1 MNIAYENSIKKL
13 MSLGNFENSSNVQ
26 KSTKFDLSKISKLLD
41 YCNNPQKY
49 QKFIHV
55 AGTNGKGSTS
65 ALISKS
71 LIGSGLK
78 VGFFSSP
85 SIHKITERI
94 QIDNRS
100 IPERDFANEL
110 NNIWP
115 IILKMSKE
123 ENIQISF
130 FEAINAMALNYFKKK
145 RVDISVIEVG
155 IGGRLDSTN
164 IITPQVS
171 VITEISMD
179 HMNVLGNNIEK
190 ITLEK
195 AGIIKKNIPVIISKQ
210 MDNVE
215 KILVKYA
222 QNIGAPLHKTSELV
236 TVSKI
241 QNMGINGSKILFNT
255 TNGKINVDYPLL
267 GEHQIIN
274 LSTALATLV
283 KFSEIN
289 TKFNLKSINESIS
302 KVNWPGRFQVLKKS
316 PYLIITDGAHN
327 ENAAKAL
334 VKTINYTGI
343 NKKNIVIIFGAGYG
357 HDPKIVMKILIDL
370 NPRIILTRSRHPKSI
385 PVDQLKKN
393 LKKYQQNI
401 IGDFNDTENAISYAE
416 KIIRRNEVI
425 ISTGSL
431 FIAAETI
438 ETIKKVKKEF
448 YN

>member
-13 MSLGNFENSSNVQ
+13 MSLGNFENFSNVQ
-26 KSTKFDLSKISKLLD
+26 KSTKFDLSKISRLLD
-41 YCNNPQKY
+41 YCNNPQRN

-65 ALISKS
+65 AIISNS

-85 SIHKITERI
+85 SMHKITERI
-94 QIDNRS
+94 QINNGS
-100 IPERDFANEL
+100 ISEKDFANEL

-115 IILKMSKE
+115 IIIKMSKE
-123 ENIQISF
+123 ENIKISF
-130 FEAINAMALNYFKKK
+130 FEAINVMAFNYFKKK
-145 RVDISVIEVG
+145 KVDISVIEVG

-164 IITPQVS
+164 IITPQIS

-179 HMNVLGNNIEK
+179 HMAVLGNNIEK

-195 AGIIKKNIPVIISKQ
+195 AGIIKSNIPVIISNQIDK
-210 MDNVE
+210 VE
-215 KILVKYA
+215 KSIEKYA
-222 QNIGAPLHKTSELV
+222 QNVGAPLHKTSELV
-236 TVSKI
+236 KISII
-241 QNMGINGSKILFNT
+241 QNKGINGSKILFHT
-255 TNGKINVDYPLL
+255 KKGKINIDYPLI

-283 KFSEIN
+283 KFSETN
-289 TKFNLKSINESIS
+289 RKFNLKSIEKSIS
-302 KVNWPGRFQVLKKS
+302 KLKWPGRFQVLKKS

-334 VKTINYTGI
+334 YKTINYTGI
-343 NKKNIVIIFGAGYG
+343 NIKNIVLIFGAGYG
-357 HDPKIVMKILIDL
+357 HDPKIVMKELIDL
-370 NPRIILTRSRHPKSI
+370 NPRIILARSRHPKSI
-385 PVDQLKKN
+385 PVDQLKQI
-393 LKKYQQNI
+393 LEKYQKNI
-401 IGDFNDTENAISYAE
+401 IKIFNNTENAISYAE
-416 KIIRRNEVI
+416 KIIQRNEVI
-425 ISTGSL
+425 VSTGSL

>member
-1 MNIAYENSIKKL
+1 MNITYENSIKKL
-13 MSLGNFENSSNVQ
+13 MFLGNFENFPNVQ
-26 KSTKFDLSKISKLLD
+26 KSIKFDLSKISKLLD
-41 YCNNPQKY
+41 YCNNPQKN

-65 ALISKS
+65 AIISKC
-71 LIGSGLK
+71 LIGSDLK

-85 SIHKITERI
+85 SMHKITERI
-94 QIDNRS
+94 QINNRS
-100 IPERDFANEL
+100 IPEKDFANEL

-115 IILKMSKE
+115 IILKMSKD
-123 ENIQISF
+123 ENLKISF
-130 FEAINAMALNYFKKK
+130 FEAINVMALNYFRKKK
-145 RVDISVIEVG
+145 VDISVIEVG
-155 IGGRLDSTN
+155 MGGRLDSTN
-164 IITPQVS
+164 IITPQIS

-179 HMNVLGNNIEK
+179 HMSVLGNNIEK

-195 AGIIKKNIPVIISKQ
+195 AGIIKNNIPVIISNQIDK
-210 MDNVE
+210 VE
-215 KILVKYA
+215 KGLVQYA
-222 QNIGAPLHKTSELV
+222 QNIGAPLQKTSELV

-255 TNGKINVDYPLL
+255 TKGKFNVEYPLI
-267 GEHQIIN
+267 GEHQINN

-283 KFSEIN
+283 KYSDIN
-289 TKFNLKSINESIS
+289 TKFNLSSITESIP
-302 KVNWPGRFQVLKKS
+302 KVKWAGRFQVLKKS

-334 VKTINYTGI
+334 LKTINYTGI
-343 NKKNIVIIFGAGYG
+343 NKKNIVIILGAGYG
-357 HDPKIVMKILIDL
+357 HDPKIIMKILIDL
-370 NPRIILTRSRHPKSI
+370 NPRIILTKSIHPKSI
-385 PVDQLKKN
+385 PVDQLKKI
-393 LKKYQQNI
+393 LKKYKKNI
-401 IGDFNDTENAISYAE
+401 IADFNDIENALSYGK
-416 KIIRRNEVI
+416 KIIKRNEVI

>member
-1 MNIAYENSIKKL
+1 MNITYENSIKKL
-13 MSLGNFENSSNVQ
+13 MFLGNFENFPNVQ
-26 KSTKFDLSKISKLLD
+26 KSIKFDLSKISKLLD
-41 YCNNPQKY
+41 YCNNPQKN

-65 ALISKS
+65 AIISKC
-71 LIGSGLK
+71 LIGSDLK

-85 SIHKITERI
+85 SMHKITERI
-94 QIDNRS
+94 QINNRS
-100 IPERDFANEL
+100 IPEKDFANEL

-115 IILKMSKE
+115 IILKMSKD
-123 ENIQISF
+123 ENLKISF
-130 FEAINAMALNYFKKK
+130 FEAINVMALNYFRKKK
-145 RVDISVIEVG
+145 VDISVIEVG
-155 IGGRLDSTN
+155 MGGRLDSTN
-164 IITPQVS
+164 IITPQIS

-179 HMNVLGNNIEK
+179 HMSVLGNNIEK

-195 AGIIKKNIPVIISKQ
+195 AGIIKNNIPVIISNQIDK
-210 MDNVE
+210 VE
-215 KILVKYA
+215 KGLVQYA
-222 QNIGAPLHKTSELV
+222 QNIGAPLQKTSELV

-255 TNGKINVDYPLL
+255 TKGKFNVEYPLI
-267 GEHQIIN
+267 GEHQINN

-283 KFSEIN
+283 KYSDIN
-289 TKFNLKSINESIS
+289 TKFNLSSITESIP
-302 KVNWPGRFQVLKKS
+302 KVKWAGRFQVLKKS

-334 VKTINYTGI
+334 LKAINYTGI
-343 NKKNIVIIFGAGYG
+343 NKKNIVIILGAGYG
-357 HDPKIVMKILIDL
+357 HDPKIIMKILIDL
-370 NPRIILTRSRHPKSI
+370 NPRIILTKSRHPKSI
-385 PVDQLKKN
+385 PVDQLKKI
-393 LKKYQQNI
+393 LKKYKKNI
-401 IGDFNDTENAISYAE
+401 IADFNDIENALSYGK
-416 KIIRRNEVI
+416 KIIKRNEVI

>member
-1 MNIAYENSIKKL
+1 MNITYENSIKKL
-13 MSLGNFENSSNVQ
+13 MFLGNFENFPNVQ
-26 KSTKFDLSKISKLLD
+26 KSIKFDLSKISKLLD
-41 YCNNPQKY
+41 YCNNPQKN

-65 ALISKS
+65 AIISKC
-71 LIGSGLK
+71 LIGSDLK

-85 SIHKITERI
+85 SMHKITERI
-94 QIDNRS
+94 QINNRS
-100 IPERDFANEL
+100 IPEKDFANEL

-115 IILKMSKE
+115 IILKMSKD
-123 ENIQISF
+123 ENLKISF
-130 FEAINAMALNYFKKK
+130 FEAINVMALNYFRKKK
-145 RVDISVIEVG
+145 VDISVIEVG
-155 IGGRLDSTN
+155 MGGRLDSTN
-164 IITPQVS
+164 IITPQIS

-179 HMNVLGNNIEK
+179 HMSVLGNNIEK

-195 AGIIKKNIPVIISKQ
+195 AGIIKNNIPVIISNQIDK
-210 MDNVE
+210 VE
-215 KILVKYA
+215 KGLVQYA
-222 QNIGAPLHKTSELV
+222 QNIGAPLQKTSELV

-255 TNGKINVDYPLL
+255 TKGKFNVEYPLI
-267 GEHQIIN
+267 GEHQINN

-283 KFSEIN
+283 KYSDIN
-289 TKFNLKSINESIS
+289 TKFNLSSITESIP
-302 KVNWPGRFQVLKKS
+302 KVKWAGRFQVLKKS

-334 VKTINYTGI
+334 LKTINYTGI
-343 NKKNIVIIFGAGYG
+343 NKKNIVIILGAGYG
-357 HDPKIVMKILIDL
+357 HDPKIIMKILIDL
-370 NPRIILTRSRHPKSI
+370 NPRIILTKSRHPKSI
-385 PVDQLKKN
+385 PVDQLKKI
-393 LKKYQQNI
+393 LKKYKKNI
-401 IGDFNDTENAISYAE
+401 IADFNDIENALSYGK
-416 KIIRRNEVI
+416 KIIKRNEVI

>member
-1 MNIAYENSIKKL
+1 
-13 MSLGNFENSSNVQ
+13 
-26 KSTKFDLSKISKLLD
+26 
-41 YCNNPQKY
+41 
-49 QKFIHV
+49 
-55 AGTNGKGSTS
+55 
-65 ALISKS
+65 
-71 LIGSGLK
+71 
-78 VGFFSSP
+78 
-85 SIHKITERI
+85 
-94 QIDNRS
+94 
-100 IPERDFANEL
+100 
-110 NNIWP
+110 
-115 IILKMSKE
+115 
-123 ENIQISF
+123 
-130 FEAINAMALNYFKKK
+130 MANYFKKK
-145 RVDISVIEVG
+145 KVDISVIEVG

-164 IITPQVS
+164 IITPQIS

-179 HMNVLGNNIEK
+179 HMSVLGNNIEK

-210 MDNVE
+210 IDNVE
-215 KILVKYA
+215 KILVDYA

-255 TNGKINVDYPLL
+255 TNGKINIDCPLL

-283 KFSEIN
+283 RFSEIN

-357 HDPKIVMKILIDL
+357 HDPKIVMKVLIHL

-438 ETIKKVKKEF
+438 ETIKKVEKEF

>member
-1 MNIAYENSIKKL
+1 MF
-13 MSLGNFENSSNVQ
+13 LGNFENFPNVQ
-26 KSTKFDLSKISKLLD
+26 KSIKFDLSKISKLLD
-41 YCNNPQKY
+41 YCNNPQKN

-65 ALISKS
+65 AIISKC
-71 LIGSGLK
+71 LIGSDLK

-85 SIHKITERI
+85 SMHKITERI
-94 QIDNRS
+94 QINNRS
-100 IPERDFANEL
+100 IPEKDFANEL

-115 IILKMSKE
+115 IILKMSKD
-123 ENIQISF
+123 ENLKISF
-130 FEAINAMALNYFKKK
+130 FEAINVMALNYFRKKK
-145 RVDISVIEVG
+145 VDISVIEVG
-155 IGGRLDSTN
+155 MGGRLDSTN
-164 IITPQVS
+164 IITPQIS

-179 HMNVLGNNIEK
+179 HMSVLGNNIEK

-195 AGIIKKNIPVIISKQ
+195 AGIIKNNIPVIISNQIDK
-210 MDNVE
+210 VE
-215 KILVKYA
+215 KGLVQYA
-222 QNIGAPLHKTSELV
+222 QNIGAPLQKTSELV

-255 TNGKINVDYPLL
+255 TKGKFNVEYPLI
-267 GEHQIIN
+267 GEHQINN

-283 KFSEIN
+283 KYSDIN
-289 TKFNLKSINESIS
+289 TKFNLSSITESIP
-302 KVNWPGRFQVLKKS
+302 KVKWAGRFQVLKKS

-334 VKTINYTGI
+334 LKTINYTGI
-343 NKKNIVIIFGAGYG
+343 NKKNIVIILGAGYG
-357 HDPKIVMKILIDL
+357 HDPKIIMKILIDL
-370 NPRIILTRSRHPKSI
+370 NPRIILTKSRHPKSI
-385 PVDQLKKN
+385 PVDQLKKI
-393 LKKYQQNI
+393 LKKYKKNI
-401 IGDFNDTENAISYAE
+401 IADFNDIENALSYGK
-416 KIIRRNEVI
+416 KIIKRNEVI

>member
-1 MNIAYENSIKKL
+1 MNITYENSIKKL
-13 MSLGNFENSSNVQ
+13 MFLGNFENFPNVQ
-26 KSTKFDLSKISKLLD
+26 KSIKFDLSKISKLLD
-41 YCNNPQKY
+41 YCNNPQKN

-65 ALISKS
+65 AIISKC
-71 LIGSGLK
+71 LIGSDLK

-85 SIHKITERI
+85 SMHKITERI
-94 QIDNRS
+94 QINNRS
-100 IPERDFANEL
+100 IPEKDFANEL

-115 IILKMSKE
+115 IILKMSKD
-123 ENIQISF
+123 ENLKISF
-130 FEAINAMALNYFKKK
+130 FEAINVMALNYFRKKK
-145 RVDISVIEVG
+145 VDISVIEVG
-155 IGGRLDSTN
+155 MGGRLDSTN
-164 IITPQVS
+164 IITPQIS

-179 HMNVLGNNIEK
+179 HMSVLGNNIEK

-195 AGIIKKNIPVIISKQ
+195 AGIIKNNIPVIISNQIDK
-210 MDNVE
+210 VE
-215 KILVKYA
+215 KGLVQYA
-222 QNIGAPLHKTSELV
+222 QNIGAPLQKTSELV

-255 TNGKINVDYPLL
+255 TKGKFNVEYPLI
-267 GEHQIIN
+267 GEHQINN

-283 KFSEIN
+283 KYSDIN
-289 TKFNLKSINESIS
+289 TKFNLSSITESIP
-302 KVNWPGRFQVLKKS
+302 KVKWAGRFQVLKKS

-334 VKTINYTGI
+334 LKTINYTGI
-343 NKKNIVIIFGAGYG
+343 NKKNIVIILGAGYG
-357 HDPKIVMKILIDL
+357 HDPKIIMKILIDL
-370 NPRIILTRSRHPKSI
+370 NPRIILTKSRHPKSI
-385 PVDQLKKN
+385 PVYQLKKI
-393 LKKYQQNI
+393 LKKYKKNI
-401 IGDFNDTENAISYAE
+401 IADFNDIENALSYGK
-416 KIIRRNEVI
+416 KIIKRNEVI